1 MKKRLSL
8 LALSINF
15 VLAFVASFAFAQAVP
30 AANINPAI
38 SAMVITGGHAAI
50 TYFAPV
56 SLYKGNLMQNL
67 QTEVW
72 IADLIEQPLPD
83 TSFIAQSQDL
93 SAYVNNNTLHLAEA
107 GVDPNVH
114 LNYFSQSPAVELP
127 IQDIADI
134 PHEVVLQIWSTSQT
148 RHNNLLEAELS
159 YDKRASVLNRHR
171 NALAKNMAQRT
182 AFAWAAATN
191 DAYNK
196 IINLGANDSVIDGL
210 LDMQAFMRD
219 HDLDMTNLNVLL
231 TADHA
236 AKIRKEDKKLYKE
249 ISSEKGATIADF
261 KVFFYSKTPYYTA
274 AGVKKPWGAAVDP
287 TDKKASVI
295 WSSEEVFRC
304 TGDVEIYPTLKD
316 SGWQADLFSM
326 GQRSL
331 NGKIRSNNPKYFG
344 AIL

>member
-8 LALSINF
+8 VALAINF
-15 VLAFVASFAFAQAVP
+15 ILAFAFSFVASAVTG
-30 AANINPAI
+30 INPLVMAAGI
-38 SAMVITGGHAAI
+38 VATYAAVTYFRPITGLKAD
-50 TYFAPV
+50 
-56 SLYKGNLMQNL
+56 L

-72 IADLIEQPLPD
+72 VADIKEQPLPD
-83 TSFIAQSQDL
+83 TSFIMQSQDL
-93 SAYVNNNTLHLAEA
+93 SGYVNNNTLHLAEA
-107 GVDPNVH
+107 GVDPDVH
-114 LNYFSQSPAVELP
+114 LNYFTANTDELP

-182 AFAWAAATN
+182 AFAWSPADTDN
-191 DAYNK
+191 TDYNK
-196 IINLGANDSVIDGL
+196 ILNLGASDSVIDGL
-210 LDMQAFMRD
+210 IDMQAFFRD
-219 HDLDMTNLNVLL
+219 QDLDMANMNVIL

-236 AKIRKEDKKLYKE
+236 ARIRKENKSLYKE
-249 ISSEKGATIADF
+249 ISSEKGATLYDF
-261 KVFFYSKTPYYTA
+261 KVFFYSKTPYYTS
-274 AGVKKPWGAAVDP
+274 AGVKKPWGATVEA

-295 WSSEEVFRC
+295 WCSDEVFRC
-304 TGDVEIYPTLKD
+304 TGDVEIYSTLRH

-326 GQRSL
+326 GQRAL
-331 NGKIRSNNPKYFG
+331 NGKIRSNSPKYFG

>member
-8 LALSINF
+8 AALAINF
-15 VLAFVASFAFAQAVP
+15 IMAFAISFVLS
-30 AANINPAI
+30 NFFEINPFAI
-38 SAMVITGGHAAI
+38 ALGIVAI
-50 TYFAPV
+50 HTAVTYFKPISKSV
-56 SLYKGNLMQNL
+56 LQEGL

-72 IADLIEQPLPD
+72 IADIIEQPLPD
-83 TSFIAQSQDL
+83 TSFIMQSQNL

-107 GVDPNVH
+107 GVDPDVH
-114 LNYFSQSPAVELP
+114 LNYFTANTDELP
-127 IQDIADI
+127 IQSIDDI

-182 AFAWAAATN
+182 AFAWAASTN
-191 DAYNK
+191 DEFNK
-196 IINLGANDSVIDGL
+196 ILNLGANDSVIDGL
-210 LDMQAFMRD
+210 FDVQAFMRD
-219 HDLDMTNLNVLL
+219 HDLDMANMNVLL

-236 AKIRKEDKKLYKE
+236 ARIRKEDKKLYKE

-274 AGVKKPWGAAVDP
+274 AGVKKPWGSTIEA
-287 TDKKASVI
+287 TDKKASII

-304 TGDVEIYPTLKD
+304 TGSVEIYPTLKH

-326 GQRSL
+326 GQRAL
-331 NGKIRSNNPKYFG
+331 NGKIRSNSPKYFG

>member
-15 VLAFVASFAFAQAVP
+15 ILAFAFSMVIYP
-30 AANINPAI
+30 MTGINPLYVAVGI
-38 SAMVITGGHAAI
+38 VATFAVV
-50 TYFAPV
+50 TYFKPFQ
-56 SLYKGNLMQNL
+56 KGILQEGL

-72 IADLIEQPLPD
+72 IADIKEQPLPD

-93 SAYVNNNTLHLAEA
+93 SEYVTNNTLHLAEA
-107 GVDPNVH
+107 GIDPDVH
-114 LNYFSQSPAVELP
+114 LNYFSENNSELP
-127 IQDIADI
+127 IQSIDDI
-134 PHEVVLQIWSTSQT
+134 PNEILLQIWSTNQT
-148 RHNNLLEAELS
+148 KHNNLLEAELS

-191 DAYNK
+191 DEFNK
-196 IINLGANDSVIDGL
+196 IINLGATDSVIDGL
-210 LDMQAFMRD
+210 FDLQAFMRD
-219 HDLDMTNLNVLL
+219 HDLDMNNLNVLL

-236 AKIRKEDKKLYKE
+236 ARIRKEDKKLYKE
-249 ISSEKGATIADF
+249 ISSEKGAMISDF
-261 KVFFYSKTPYYTA
+261 KVFFYSKTPYYTE
-274 AGVKKPWGAAVDP
+274 AGEKKPWGSAVEA
-287 TDKKASVI
+287 TDKKASII

-304 TGDVEIYPTLKD
+304 TGDVEVYPTLKH

-326 GQRSL
+326 GQRAL
-331 NGKIRSNNPKYFG
+331 NGKIRSNSPKYFG